1 MPARRPPAAR
11 QAAASRNS
19 VSALACLKVT
29 LAVIVAVV
37 AVAYGAWREH
47 MLNDYLPAQYHR
59 QQVCPP
65 PEDRFHDHCMEGR
78 THFAIEVD
86 TDCLDQAGAGKSAA
100 LRGVFGV
107 SEDASGVFTALRWL
121 AESDAAFLGKAPCV
135 KSLKADR
142 NCRLCV
148 FTPRPEEPNATA
160 ADDAAAPAADASPA
174 ESGAADQT

>member
-1 MPARRPPAAR
+1 MGSCGQLGRTEPRALWAAERKKEKPSIVRGLWWPLSRAAFLALSKRSLKASDVAR

-29 LAVIVAVV
+29 LAVIVAAV

-121 AESDAAFLGKAPCV
+121 ATRMMGTMV
-135 KSLKADR
+135 
-142 NCRLCV
+142 
-148 FTPRPEEPNATA
+148 
-160 ADDAAAPAADASPA
+160 DASPVIV
-174 ESGAADQT
+174 